1 MRNTLLILLF
11 SFFLTSSFCQV
22 ADSVV
27 VDSLEV
33 EVAEEEILY
42 KEDTTDLV
50 SYFLPGNLEYVPGED
65 SPAMVEDRLKCLE
78 GSIPLRYNDKIQAF
92 INYFTVRDREYTKMV
107 MRRKHLYFPI
117 FEKYLAQYGLP
128 DELKY
133 LSIIES

>member
-11 SFFLTSSFCQV
+11 SLCLTSSFGQL

-50 SYFLPGNLEYVPGED
+50 SIFCLATW
-65 SPAMVEDRLKCLE
+65 SMFPA
-78 GSIPLRYNDKIQAF
+78 KIARQWWR
-92 INYFTVRDREYTKMV
+92 I
-107 MRRKHLYFPI
+107 
-117 FEKYLAQYGLP
+117 G
-128 DELKY
+128 
-133 LSIIES
+133 